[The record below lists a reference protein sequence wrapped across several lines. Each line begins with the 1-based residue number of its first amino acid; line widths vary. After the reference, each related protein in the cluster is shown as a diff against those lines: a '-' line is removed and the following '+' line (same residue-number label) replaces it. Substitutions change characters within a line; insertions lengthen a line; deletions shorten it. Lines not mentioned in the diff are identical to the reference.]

1 MISIQFIV
9 SIVLIISLLFVK
21 IQTRYMQT
29 TPLGFDKD
37 NIAITEISPDIY
49 RNHREAL
56 TDRLESFP
64 GITHVSYANKKL
76 CNSDDYGV
84 QGIMD
89 QGINIHFG
97 IMAVSHNFLT
107 TMSIPII
114 DGRNFTDVDARKQDA
129 ATLICNQKMVLGNPQ
144 LIPGKRLADGFVADI
159 VGTSADMHFT
169 SLRKPVDPFALMLVS
184 TKSSQVLNFCYV
196 KIKAGTDLK
205 AAVGHINQSIHA
217 IDPAYPVNVEFFDNV
232 LNALYQGEI
241 KLNRQITLFSLLAI
255 LISMIGV
262 FGLVI
267 FDTQYRRKEIG
278 IRKVFGATVGEI
290 LTMFNRTYLYIVAVC
305 FVIAVPVA
313 WYEIKLWLQNFAY
326 QTPIRIWV
334 FAVALL
340 AVLAV
345 TILTVTLQS
354 YRAATE
360 NPANSIKTE

>member
-1 MISIQFIV
+1 
-9 SIVLIISLLFVK
+9 
-21 IQTRYMQT
+21 
-29 TPLGFDKD
+29 
-37 NIAITEISPDIY
+37 
-49 RNHREAL
+49 
-56 TDRLESFP
+56 
-64 GITHVSYANKKL
+64 
-76 CNSDDYGV
+76 
-84 QGIMD
+84 MD
-89 QGINIHFG
+89 QDINIHFG

-114 DGRNFTDVDARKQDA
+114 DGRNFTDADARKQDA
-129 ATLICNQKMVLGNPQ
+129 ATLICNQKMVLENPQ

-354 YRAATE
+354 YKAATE
-360 NPANSIKTE
+360 NPAQSIKTD